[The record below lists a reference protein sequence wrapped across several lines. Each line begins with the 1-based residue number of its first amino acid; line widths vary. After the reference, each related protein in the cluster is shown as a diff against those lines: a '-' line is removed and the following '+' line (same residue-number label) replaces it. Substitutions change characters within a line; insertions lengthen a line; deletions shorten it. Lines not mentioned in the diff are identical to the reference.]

1 MKHILSI
8 QDLSCV
14 GRCSLTVALPVLS
27 AMGLRCSVLPT
38 AVLSTHTAFP
48 GPRVQSLTEQLLPF
62 AEHWKSLGISFD
74 AISVGYLS
82 DPEQA
87 ETVGALLRLLD
98 APLVI
103 LDPVLGDH
111 GRLYSRKTPAH
122 LEAVRRL
129 CSQADVLVPNL
140 TEAAFLTGNSYE
152 EQVKN
157 PEKLIKELQRLTP
170 RVVVT
175 GLTEQEN
182 FIGVCGAEQDGVPFV
197 RYARRVPRQ
206 FHGTGDLFAA
216 VLSGSLLQGL
226 SLEKAAARA
235 MEFVRCCVAETERE
249 SPHGVE
255 FERQL
260 FRLCED

>member
-1 MKHILSI
+1 MKHILTI

-27 AMGLRCSVLPT
+27 AMGIRCSVLPT

-62 AEHWKSLGISFD
+62 AEHWKQIGISFD
-74 AISVGYLS
+74 AVSVGYLS

-87 ETVGALLRLLD
+87 EAVSQILQLLQ

-103 LDPVLGDH
+103 LDPVLGDN
-111 GRLYSRKTPAH
+111 GRLYSRMTRAH
-122 LEAVRRL
+122 LDAVRRL
-129 CSQADVLVPNL
+129 CSQADVLLPNL
-140 TEAAFLTGNSYE
+140 TEAAFLTGNPYQ
-152 EQVKN
+152 EQ
-157 PEKLIKELQRLTP
+157 PENIETLLHQLQQLSP

-175 GLTEQEN
+175 GLSSREDQ
-182 FIGVCGAEQDGVPFV
+182 IGIWGAEPGKEPFFWETD
-197 RYARRVPRQ
+197 RIPRQ

-216 VLSGSLLQGL
+216 VTAGSLLQGD
-226 SLEKAAARA
+226 SLEQAAARA
-235 MEFVRCCVAETERE
+235 GSFVRRCVEATEVQ

-255 FERQL
+255 FEGQLPFL
-260 FRLCED
+260 FRD